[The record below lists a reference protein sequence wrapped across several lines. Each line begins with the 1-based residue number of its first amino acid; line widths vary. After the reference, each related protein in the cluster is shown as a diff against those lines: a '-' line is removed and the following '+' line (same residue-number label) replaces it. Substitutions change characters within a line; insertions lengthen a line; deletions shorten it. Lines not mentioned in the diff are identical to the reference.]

1 MVVQR
6 RARGRD
12 SVRAALIEA
21 ARGVLIQDGYVGLT
35 IRRVAERAEY
45 SLGTVYGYFADKDD
59 LLYALVLEDFVRLTE
74 RLRQVRDTRQ
84 GAAAVR
90 EILLS
95 YVRMG
100 LEQPRS
106 YEIMFM
112 LRPKLASRNA
122 GAGDDDG
129 DDHAYAIFRG
139 CIVDAMRRGEFRR
152 QDPDVLAQML
162 WSAAHGLVSLRLT
175 LVEFPWRDMAVLA
188 ETMVDATLRGL
199 APAPGA

>member
-1 MVVQR
+1 MVAQR
-6 RARGRD
+6 RARNRD
-12 SVRAALIEA
+12 SVRLTLIDA
-21 ARGVLIQDGYVGLT
+21 ARDVLAQEGYDGLT

-59 LLYALVLEDFVRLTE
+59 LLYALVLEDFNRLTE
-74 RLRQVRDTRQ
+74 RLRAIRDSYQ

-112 LRPKLASRNA
+112 FRPKLARRNA
-122 GAGDDDG
+122 SDDRDE
-129 DDHAYAIFRG
+129 HAYSIFRG
-139 CIVDAMRRGEFRR
+139 CIVAAMERGEFRR
-152 QDPDVLAQML
+152 MDPDAVAQMM
-162 WSAAHGLVSLRLT
+162 WASVHGLVSLRLT
-175 LVEFPWRDMAVLA
+175 LTEFPWAETTRLA
-188 ETMVDATLRGL
+188 ETLVDAEIRGL
-199 APAPGA
+199 APV